1 MNTEELLKK
10 QEQERAICT
19 ERILNSIS
27 RKKIIVSGPGTGKTY
42 FFGLLFSRKQGNYLA
57 LTFINDL
64 AEKLKKDLKD
74 MAKSR
79 TFHSFC
85 KGLLHKIK
93 HEGIE
98 DDFTLFPKLELI
110 IKSDAQIIYNKEP
123 NFSRSF
129 KQLDYESKD
138 IPFFLKRSNYYNAV
152 SFDDSVF
159 RVLEYFK
166 KNPNEVPQYDQ
177 IVVDEYQDFNRLEV
191 EFINILEAKSPILI
205 VGDDDQALYTQLKY
219 ASPNYIR
226 EKFKDPQYE
235 KFPLP
240 FCSRCPRVII
250 DALYDVV
257 SQAKKFGK
265 LRERIDEEYKK
276 YICYL
281 PEKLSDSNKYPK
293 IIHVHC
299 SIQKKALPYIAR
311 FIEQE
316 IDKLSPKEIE
326 EINAKGDYTVLI
338 TGPKQYLKQINSY
351 LKHTKKY
358 ILHFRK
364 PEIERKKISIID
376 GYKILLDEDKLSN
389 LGWRILLECD
399 PIENMENLLKKTLE
413 DNDIQLHDYL
423 PESYVKKHEGNL
435 DISGKLQRDE
445 KLTEKERE
453 ILENIFQVKLS
464 DLKLQVSKEEDVETS
479 QEESLAADK
488 IKVALSTY
496 VGCKGL
502 SAGYVFIVGL
512 NEGNL
517 PRKNNSPLDIEICQF
532 IVALARTIKQCYLIS
547 VSRFA
552 GKPEGR
558 HSIFIDWIDNKR
570 IEFKKVNAEYWK
582 SQKPSNF

>member
-1 MNTEELLKK
+1 MNTEELLKR
-10 QEQERAICT
+10 QEQERTICT
-19 ERILNSIS
+19 ERILNSSS

-42 FFGLLFSRKQGNYLA
+42 SFRLLFGRKRGNYLA

-64 AEKLKKDLKD
+64 AEKLKKDLRGV
-74 MAKSR
+74 AKSR

-85 KGLLHKIK
+85 KALLHKIK
-93 HEGIE
+93 HEGIK

-110 IKSDAQIIYNKEP
+110 IKSDARIIYNKEP

-129 KQLDYESKD
+129 TQLDYESKN
-138 IPFFLKRSNYYNAV
+138 IPFFLKQSNYYNAV

-166 KNPNEVPQYDQ
+166 KNPGEVPQYDQ
-177 IVVDEYQDFNRLEV
+177 IVVDEYQDFNKLEV

-219 ASPNYIR
+219 ASPDYIR
-226 EKFKDPQYE
+226 EKFKDSRYD

-240 FCSRCPRVII
+240 FCSRCPKVII
-250 DALYDVV
+250 DALHDVV

-265 LRERIDEEYKK
+265 LRERIDKN

-281 PEKLSDSNKYPK
+281 PEKLSDSSRYPM
-293 IIHVHC
+293 IIHAHC
-299 SIQKKALPYIAR
+299 SVQKKNVPYIAR

-316 IDKLSPKEIE
+316 IDKLSPEEIE
-326 EINAKGDYTVLI
+326 EINAKGDYTVLV

-351 LKHTKKY
+351 LQCSKKY

-364 PEIERKKISIID
+364 LEIERKRISIID

-399 PIENMENLLKKTLE
+399 PIENMENVLKKTLE
-413 DNDIQLHDYL
+413 NNDIKLYDYL
-423 PESYVKKHEGNL
+423 PKSYVKKHEGNL
-435 DISGKLQRDE
+435 DLLGKLQRDE
-445 KLTEKERE
+445 KITEKEQE
-453 ILENIFQVKLS
+453 LLENIFKVKLS
-464 DLKLQVSKEEDVETS
+464 DLKLQVSKEGDVETS
-479 QEESLAADK
+479 QEESLDADK

-512 NEGNL
+512 NERNL
-517 PRKNNSPLDIEICQF
+517 PRNNSNPSDIEICQF
-532 IVALARTIKQCYLIS
+532 IVALARTIKKCYLIS
-547 VSRFA
+547 VTRFA

-558 HSIFIDWIDNKR
+558 RSVFIEWVNKQR
-570 IEFKKVNAEYWK
+570 IEPKEVNAKYWK
-582 SQKPSNF
+582 S

>member
-1 MNTEELLKK
+1 MDQEKLRIYLRK
-10 QEQERAICT
+10 QEEERDKLLR
-19 ERILNSIS
+19 RILESTNP
-27 RKKIIVSGPGTGKTY
+27 KKIIISGPGTGKTY
-42 FFGLLFSRKQGNYLA
+42 SFKVLFGRKQGNYLA

-64 AEKLKKDLKD
+64 ADKLKKDLKD
-74 MAKSR
+74 IAKSR

-85 KGLLHKIK
+85 KELLHKIE
-93 HEGIE
+93 HEGIK
-98 DDFTLFPKLELI
+98 DNFILFPKLELI
-110 IKSDAQIIYNKEP
+110 IKSDARIIYNKDP

-129 KQLDYESKD
+129 KQLDYESKN
-138 IPFFLKRSNYYNAV
+138 IPFFLQRSSYYNAV

-159 RVLEYFK
+159 RVVEYFK
-166 KNPNEVPQYDQ
+166 KNPDEVPEFDQ
-177 IVVDEYQDFNRLEV
+177 IVVDEYQDFNKLEV
-191 EFINILEAKSPILI
+191 EFINILEEKSPILI

-226 EKFKDPQYE
+226 EKYKDSRYE

-240 FCSRCPRVII
+240 FCSRCPKVII
-250 DALYDVV
+250 DALHDVV
-257 SQAKKFGK
+257 SQAKNFGK
-265 LRERIDEEYKK
+265 LRERIDKK

-281 PEKLSDSNKYPK
+281 PEKLADSREYPK

-299 SIQKKALPYIAR
+299 SVQKKDAPYIAK

-316 IDKLSPKEIE
+316 IDKLNPKEIE
-326 EINAKGDYTVLI
+326 EINARGDYTILV

-364 PEIERKKISIID
+364 LEIERKKISIMD

-389 LGWRILLECD
+389 LGWRVLLECD
-399 PIENMENLLKKTLE
+399 PIGNIGNLLKNTLG
-413 DNDIQLHDYL
+413 DHTIQLYDYL
-423 PESYVKKHEGNL
+423 PKSYVKRHEGNL
-435 DISGKLQRDE
+435 ELLGKLQRNE
-445 KLTEKERE
+445 ELTEKEQE
-453 ILENIFQVKLS
+453 ILENIFKVKLS
-464 DLKLQVSKEEDVETS
+464 ELKLQVSNEEDVETS
-479 QEESLAADK
+479 QEESLAVDK

-517 PRKNNSPLDIEICQF
+517 PKNNTNPPDIEICQF
-532 IVALARTIKQCYLIS
+532 IVALARTIKKSYLIS

-558 HSIFIDWIDNKR
+558 RSIFIDWINRKR
-570 IEFKKVNAEYWK
+570 ITYEEVNAAYWK
-582 SQKPSNF
+582 K